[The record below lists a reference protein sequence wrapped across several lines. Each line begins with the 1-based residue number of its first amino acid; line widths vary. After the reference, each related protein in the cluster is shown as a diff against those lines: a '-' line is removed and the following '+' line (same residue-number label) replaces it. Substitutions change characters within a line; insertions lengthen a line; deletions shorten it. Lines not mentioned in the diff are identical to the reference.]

1 MSPLKN
7 ELLQDQVSI
16 PAQSIFFEDYTYK
29 FNFNLPCV
37 ASKLSLSV
45 FLLIRV
51 IFSAS
56 KLRAF
61 RRYLR
66 ARGRAPGEAVEAK
79 TFAILS
85 YPFLFFALSRGM
97 IGLG

>member
-1 MSPLKN
+1 MSQLKN
-7 ELLQDQVSI
+7 ELPQDQVSV
-16 PAQSIFFEDYTYK
+16 PDQSIFFEDHTYK

-85 YPFLFFALSRGM
+85 YPFLFFALSRG
-97 IGLG
+97 